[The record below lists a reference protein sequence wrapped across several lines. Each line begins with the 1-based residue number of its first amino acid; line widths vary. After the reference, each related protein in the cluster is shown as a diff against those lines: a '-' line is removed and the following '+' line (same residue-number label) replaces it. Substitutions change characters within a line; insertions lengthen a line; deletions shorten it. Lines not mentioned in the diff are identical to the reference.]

1 MHLFPNEAENSQ
13 AEDDITMSSVCGCIF
28 CPMTRL
34 SSSDYIHHWKQI
46 PKTSEQQF
54 VIGKLFTSKLD
65 SIVKRLHSQH
75 IMICVFKKTDTNV
88 IKNFLFFSSFFIY
101 QQQQRTTVLF
111 WQSWRFFTA
120 ISSMGKLNT
129 KVRTIAKR
137 VSLRI

>member
-1 MHLFPNEAENSQ
+1 MHLFPNEAENSP
-13 AEDDITMSSVCGCIF
+13 AEDDITMSSVRGCIF

-46 PKTSEQQF
+46 PKPSEQQF

-88 IKNFLFFSSFFIY
+88 IKNFLIFSSFFIY

-111 WQSWRFFTA
+111 WQS
-120 ISSMGKLNT
+120 
-129 KVRTIAKR
+129 
-137 VSLRI
+137 